1 MDLDAIFLAYDI
13 RGKVPEQLNAK
24 TAYLIGKALAD
35 FLPTKGAVAVGR
47 DMRPDSGELTDNLVK
62 GLLEQGRD
70 VIDIGQVTS
79 DMIYF
84 AVGSLNLAGGAM
96 ITASHNPGAYN
107 GIKLVRERAQGISIE
122 SGLRDIKSTIKSGQF
137 KPTAQAGTLEQKQI
151 IDAWINH
158 VLGFVKDMQLKPL
171 KIAVDAGNGMAGAIV
186 PHLEGKVPFKITPL
200 YFELDGTFPNHEANP
215 LKIETLKDLQAKVK
229 ELKLDAGVA
238 FDGDGDRAVLVDEQ
252 GQPVPGSIMTALL
265 AEYFLK
271 REPGSTILYN
281 LICSRIVPE
290 TIQQLGGTAVRTR
303 VGHTFIKNDMRDNKA
318 LFAGEH
324 SSHFYFRDNYNADSG
339 LIAAM
344 VGLGILSGSGQKL
357 SQLVQKYKKY
367 IASGEIN
374 FEVKDKGGMMKKIA
388 QQFKD
393 GQQDWL
399 DGLTVQYSDWWFN
412 VRPSNT
418 EPLLRLNIEANTEDE
433 VDQKTQQIEAII
445 KD

>member
-1 MDLDAIFLAYDI
+1 
-13 RGKVPEQLNAK
+13 
-24 TAYLIGKALAD
+24 
-35 FLPTKGAVAVGR
+35 
-47 DMRPDSGELTDNLVK
+47 
-62 GLLEQGRD
+62 
-70 VIDIGQVTS
+70 
-79 DMIYF
+79 
-84 AVGSLNLAGGAM
+84 M